1 MLISKFAILLSVIAV
16 SLPGFFLKNKVQSH
30 LSKKVAEATP
40 DLEPLQVSLQGTSLK
55 TMAFGFDSALASLIW
70 VRLLQDAQHTRL
82 KEDKISWEFSEVDAV
97 TTLDPQF
104 EAAYQFGSMYV
115 SFFRRDKEGGKRIL
129 EKWVNKR
136 PYYWKPNHMLGMHYF
151 LELNDYKNAAP
162 HILKA
167 SQLPGAPD
175 YISSL
180 GIGLLT
186 QSGAEA
192 YALKSAIELYSSA
205 IKPEAKMRLARRIR
219 GLRWKKQK
227 DNWLTALSLFKKANP
242 RRSPQ
247 HIKDLFV
254 YYPQESDRQIAS
266 VLSTVRPPEELENLL
281 NEVFRFKLTES
292 KSSVESVDPRLEQ
305 EFKNLG
311 VFLQEDT

>member
-1 MLISKFAILLSVIAV
+1 
-16 SLPGFFLKNKVQSH
+16 
-30 LSKKVAEATP
+30 
-40 DLEPLQVSLQGTSLK
+40 
-55 TMAFGFDSALASLIW
+55 MALGFDSALASLIW
-70 VRLLQDAQHTRL
+70 IRLLQDAQHTRL
-82 KEDKISWEFSEVDAV
+82 KENKISWEFSEVDAV

-104 EAAYQFGSMYV
+104 ETAYQFGAMYV
-115 SFFRRDKEGGKRIL
+115 SFFRRDKEGGKKIL

-136 PYYWKPNHMLGMHYF
+136 PSYWKSNHMLGMHYF
-151 LELNDYKNAAP
+151 LELKDYKNAAP

-167 SQLPGAPD
+167 SQLPGAPE

-186 QSGAEA
+186 QSGAET
-192 YALKSAIELYSSA
+192 YALKSAIELYSASLNSQ
-205 IKPEAKMRLARRIR
+205 AKIRLSRRIR

-227 DNWLTALSLFKKANP
+227 ENWLSALSLFQKAYP
-242 RRSPQ
+242 QRSPN
-247 HIKDLFV
+247 HIKDLLVF
-254 YYPQESDRQIAS
+254 YPQESDRQIAS
-266 VLSTVRPPEELENLL
+266 VLATVHPPKELENIL

-292 KSSVESVDPRLEQ
+292 KNSIESVDPRLEQ

>member
-1 MLISKFAILLSVIAV
+1 VLISKIAIVLFVIGL
-16 SLPGFFLKNKVQSH
+16 SLPGVFLKNRIQSH
-30 LSKKVAEATP
+30 LSKKVSQATP

-55 TMAFGFDSALASLIW
+55 KMALGFDSALASLIW
-70 VRLLQDAQHTRL
+70 IRLLQDAQHTRL
-82 KEDKISWEFSEVDAV
+82 KENKISWEFSEVDAV

-104 EAAYQFGSMYV
+104 ETAYQFGAMYV
-115 SFFRRDKEGGKRIL
+115 SFFRRDKEGGKKIL

-136 PYYWKPNHMLGMHYF
+136 PSYWKSNHMLGMHYF
-151 LELNDYKNAAP
+151 LELKDYKNAAP

-167 SQLPGAPD
+167 SQLPGAPE

-186 QSGAEA
+186 QSGAET
-192 YALKSAIELYSSA
+192 YALKSAIELYSASLNSQ
-205 IKPEAKMRLARRIR
+205 AKIRLSRRIR

-227 DNWLTALSLFKKANP
+227 ENWLSALSLFQKAYP
-242 RRSPQ
+242 QRSPN
-247 HIKDLFV
+247 HIKDLLVF
-254 YYPQESDRQIAS
+254 YPQESDRQIAS
-266 VLSTVRPPEELENLL
+266 VLATVHPPKELENIL

-292 KSSVESVDPRLEQ
+292 KNSIESVDPRLEQ